1 VRVILGEYEINE
13 TETIEVCSLDR
24 AIQKHVRGILKRI
37 KAETILE
44 EQYPDKRIAI
54 AKLLVEKK
62 MKPGEVAKLLGYSRR
77 WITQIIGELVESGV
91 IKRVGKGK
99 YEWANKKAKLEKK
112 QIVESRQ
119 MTLQQLIEF
128 TRERKARL
136 VHDKGTLVV
145 EYEDSHTTRRV
156 IISNIVVEEDRVV
169 EQIAGRTRIY
179 HITRRQL
186 RELIYT

>member
-1 VRVILGEYEINE
+1 VILGEYEINE

-24 AIQKHVRGILKRI
+24 TIQRYIRGIIKRI

-145 EYEDSHTTRRV
+145 EYEDDYTKRRV
-156 IISNIVVEEDRVV
+156 IIGNVVVEEDRVV
-169 EQIAGRTRIY
+169 EQFAGRTRVYTIP
-179 HITRRQL
+179 RNRLRQL
-186 RELIYT
+186 LET